1 MGGRFG
7 GTRFGGERV
16 VGDWFGKTIIDDR
29 TTMLTEPFVH
39 DFVRANIW
47 HFRGRDADLLV
58 DTGMG
63 ICPLAPE
70 IDTPE
75 GKPLIVVATHI
86 HLDHVGSLHEFPLR
100 AGPRHSAEHFE
111 TMNDQVTYA
120 YMFNNLD
127 GAVSKLP
134 APGWTAAD
142 YKIPPAPLTRT
153 LDEGDIVDLGDRQFR
168 VLHLPGH
175 SPDSIALFDE
185 ADGLF
190 FAGDAIYDST
200 LIDDLP
206 DSSRPDYR
214 RTMQRLLD
222 LPVRLGHGGH
232 GPSFDGNRMREIA
245 TAYLRRTG
253 GL

>member
-1 MGGRFG
+1 MADRFG
-7 GTRFGGERV
+7 GKRV
-16 VGDWFGKTIIDDR
+16 VGDWFGKTIIDAK

-39 DFVRANIW
+39 DFVSANIW
-47 HFRGRDADLLV
+47 HLKGRDADLLV

-70 IDTPE
+70 IDTPA
-75 GKPLIVVATHI
+75 GKPLLAVATHI

-100 AGPRHSAEHFE
+100 AGPSHSAATFE
-111 TMNDQVTYA
+111 TMDEAVTYA
-120 YMFNNLD
+120 YMFHNLD

-134 APGWTAAD
+134 APGWKAAD
-142 YKIPPAPLTRT
+142 YRIPPAPLTRT

-190 FAGDAIYDST
+190 FAGDAIYDSI

-206 DSSRPDYR
+206 DSDRGAYR

-222 LPVRLGHGGH
+222 LPIRIGHGGH
-232 GPSFDGNRMREIA
+232 GPSFDGKRMREIA

>member
-1 MGGRFG
+1 VGGGFI
-7 GTRFGGERV
+7 GERI
-16 VGDWFGKTIIDDR
+16 VGDWFGKTVIDDR

-47 HFRGRDADLLV
+47 HFKGRDADLLV

-63 ICPLAPE
+63 ICPLAPQ

-86 HLDHVGSLHEFPLR
+86 HLDHVGSLHEFALR
-100 AGPRHSAEHFE
+100 AGPRMSAAQFE
-111 TMNDQVTYA
+111 SMDEAVTYA
-120 YMFNNLD
+120 YMFHNLD
-127 GAVSKLP
+127 GAVSQLP
-134 APGWTAAD
+134 SPDWKAAD

-153 LDEGDIVDLGDRQFR
+153 LDEGDVVDLGDSQFR

-185 ADGLF
+185 TDGLF
-190 FAGDAIYDST
+190 FSGDAIYDSW

-206 DSSRPDYR
+206 DSDKSAYR
-214 RTMQRLLD
+214 RTMQRLID

-232 GPSFDGNRMREIA
+232 GPSFDGTRMREIA

-253 GL
+253 GR

>member
-1 MGGRFG
+1 M
-7 GTRFGGERV
+7 
-16 VGDWFGKTIIDDR
+16 DSWFSKTIVDAK

-47 HFRGRDADLLV
+47 HVRGRDVDLLV

-63 ICPLAPE
+63 ICPLAPQ
-70 IDTPE
+70 IDTPA
-75 GKPLIVVATHI
+75 GKPLLVVATHI

-100 AGPRHSAEHFE
+100 AGPRHSATQFDSMDEA
-111 TMNDQVTYA
+111 VTYA
-120 YMFNNLD
+120 YMFHDLE
-127 GAVSKLP
+127 GAVSRLP
-134 APGWTAAD
+134 AKGWKAAD
-142 YKIPPAPLTRT
+142 YRIPPAPLDRT
-153 LDEGDIVDLGDRQFR
+153 LDEGDRIDLGDRQFR

-190 FAGDAIYDST
+190 FAGDAIYDAT

-206 DSSRPDYR
+206 DSDRAAYR

-222 LPVRLGHGGH
+222 LPIRIGHGGH
-232 GPSFDGNRMREIA
+232 GPSFDGRRMREIA
-245 TAYLRRTG
+245 SAYLRRTDG
-253 GL
+253 TAA

>member
-1 MGGRFG
+1 ML
-7 GTRFGGERV
+7 
-16 VGDWFGKTIIDDR
+16 DWFSKTKVDAV

-47 HFRGRDADLLV
+47 HLRGRDVDLLV

-70 IDTPE
+70 IDTPD
-75 GKPLIVVATHI
+75 GKPLVVVATHI

-100 AGPRHSAEHFE
+100 AGPRMSAAHFDSMDE
-111 TMNDQVTYA
+111 AVTYA
-120 YMFNNLD
+120 HMFHDLD

-134 APGWTAAD
+134 APGWKAAD

-153 LDEGDIVDLGDRQFR
+153 LDEGDLVDLGDRQFR

-190 FAGDAIYDST
+190 FAGDAIYDAM

-206 DSSRPDYR
+206 DSDRSAYR
-214 RTMQRLLD
+214 RTMRRLLD
-222 LPVRLGHGGH
+222 LPIRIGHGGH
-232 GPSFDGNRMREIA
+232 GPSFNAKRMREIA
-245 TAYLRRTG
+245 NSYLRRTDG
-253 GL
+253 IGA

>member
-1 MGGRFG
+1 MGASLM
-7 GTRFGGERV
+7 GERL
-16 VGDWFGKTIIDDR
+16 VGDWFSKTNIDAR

-47 HFRGRDADLLV
+47 HLKGRDVDLLV

-63 ICPLAPE
+63 ICPLAPQ
-70 IDTPE
+70 IDTPA
-75 GKPLIVVATHI
+75 GKPLLVVATHI

-100 AGPRHSAEHFE
+100 AGPEQSAEKFDSMDE
-111 TMNDQVTYA
+111 AVTYA
-120 YMFNNLD
+120 YMFHNLD

-134 APGWTAAD
+134 APSWKAAN
-142 YKIPPAPLTRT
+142 YRIPPAPLTRT
-153 LDEGDIVDLGDRQFR
+153 LAEGDAVDIGERQFK

-185 ADGLF
+185 ADGLL
-190 FAGDAIYDST
+190 FAGDAIYDGM

-206 DSSRPDYR
+206 DSDRAAYR

-222 LPVRLGHGGH
+222 LPIRIGHGGH
-232 GPSFDGNRMREIA
+232 GPSFDGKRMREIA
-245 TAYLRRTG
+245 SAYLRRTNG
-253 GL
+253 R

>member
-1 MGGRFG
+1 MGDL
-7 GTRFGGERV
+7 V
-16 VGDWFGKTIIDDR
+16 VGDWFGKAIVDAG

-39 DFVRANIW
+39 DFVRANSW
-47 HFRGRDADLLV
+47 HLKGRDADLLV

-63 ICPLAPE
+63 IRPLAPE
-70 IDTPE
+70 IGTPA

-100 AGPRHSAEHFE
+100 MGPKASAAQFDGMDD
-111 TMNDQVTYA
+111 TVTYA
-120 YMFNNLD
+120 YMFHNLD

-134 APGWTAAD
+134 APGWNAAD
-142 YKIPPAPLTRT
+142 YRIPSAPLTRM
-153 LDEGDIVDLGDRQFR
+153 LDEGDAVDLGDRKFR

-190 FAGDAIYDST
+190 FAGDAIYDGV

-206 DSSRPDYR
+206 DSDRAAYC

-222 LPVRLGHGGH
+222 LPIRIGHGGH
-232 GPSFDGNRMREIA
+232 GPSFNGVRMREIA
-245 TAYLRRTG
+245 SAYLRRRERFVSA
-253 GL
+253 L

>member
-1 MGGRFG
+1 MGDLA
-7 GTRFGGERV
+7 
-16 VGDWFGKTIIDDR
+16 VGDWFGKAVVDAR

-47 HFRGRDADLLV
+47 HLQGRDADLLI

-70 IDTPE
+70 VDTPA

-100 AGPRHSAEHFE
+100 MGPKMSAAQFASMDD
-111 TMNDQVTYA
+111 TVTYA
-120 YMFNNLD
+120 YMFHNLD
-127 GAVSKLP
+127 GAVSKMP
-134 APGWTAAD
+134 APDWKAAN
-142 YKIPPAPLTRT
+142 YRIPPAPLTRT
-153 LDEGDIVDLGDRQFR
+153 LDEGDIVDLGDRRFR

-190 FAGDAIYDST
+190 FSGDAIYDSW

-206 DSSRPDYR
+206 DSNKADYR

-222 LPVRLGHGGH
+222 LPIRVGCGGH
-232 GPSFDGNRMREIA
+232 GPSFDAKRMRDIA
-245 TAYLRRTG
+245 TGYLRRNG
-253 GL
+253 VI

>member
-1 MGGRFG
+1 MGDRFG
-7 GTRFGGERV
+7 GARFGGERV
-16 VGDWFGKTIIDDR
+16 VGDWFGKTVIDAS

-47 HFRGRDADLLV
+47 HFKGRDADLLV

-63 ICPLAPE
+63 ICPLAPQ

-100 AGPRHSAEHFE
+100 LGPIQSAPTFS
-111 TMNDQVTYA
+111 TMDEAVTYA
-120 YMFNNLD
+120 YMFTNLD

-134 APGWTAAD
+134 APGWAAAD

-153 LDEGDIVDLGDRQFR
+153 LAEGDIVDLGDRQFR

-185 ADGLF
+185 VDGLF
-190 FAGDAIYDST
+190 FAGDAIYDSM

-214 RTMQRLLD
+214 RTMQRLID

-232 GPSFDGNRMREIA
+232 GPSFDGKRMREIA

-253 GL
+253 GV

>member
-1 MGGRFG
+1 MR
-7 GTRFGGERV
+7 
-16 VGDWFGKTIIDDR
+16 DWFSKTAVDAK

-39 DFVRANIW
+39 DFMRANIW
-47 HFRGRDADLLV
+47 HLRGRDVDLLV

-70 IDTPE
+70 IDTPA
-75 GKPLIVVATHI
+75 GKPLLVVATHI

-100 AGPRHSAEHFE
+100 AGPSHSAAQFGSMDEA
-111 TMNDQVTYA
+111 VTYA
-120 YMFNNLD
+120 YMFHTLD

-134 APGWTAAD
+134 EPGWKAAD
-142 YKIPPAPLTRT
+142 YAIAPAPLTRT
-153 LDEGDIVDLGDRQFR
+153 LDEGDLIDLGNRQLR

-190 FAGDAIYDST
+190 FAGDAIYDAM

-206 DSSRPDYR
+206 DSDQVAYR

-222 LPVRLGHGGH
+222 LPIRIGHGGH
-232 GPSFDGNRMREIA
+232 GPSFDGKRMRDIA
-245 TAYLRRTG
+245 KAYLQRT
-253 GL
+253 